1 MCSKCTGCE
10 WALWP
15 SSFSQ
20 KTRERNSASKEWACN
35 AWYLGD
41 YIFMDFKLCDNSS
54 LVFYD
59 IQYNFAKYMWSL
71 QTNRSMVS
79 YDPLSEQKRFE
90 IRQQVRK
97 YLDGS
102 IDEIDVS
109 RCIK

>member
-1 MCSKCTGCE
+1 
-10 WALWP
+10 
-15 SSFSQ
+15 
-20 KTRERNSASKEWACN
+20 
-35 AWYLGD
+35 
-41 YIFMDFKLCDNSS
+41 MDFKLCDNSM

-59 IQYNFAKYMWSL
+59 IQYNFAKYMLSL

-109 RCIK
+109 RIVSNNMSLVRMQFLSP